1 MNDGKKILDFA
12 IQAGQV
18 TNEML
23 KNVMR
28 DFLSGK
34 MQKSGK
40 KRYGSLAKDGKLE
53 SIEVTDNNIKDFL
66 ETAKKYDIDFAL
78 KKDKSTSPATY
89 HIFFESAKTENF
101 KKAFSE
107 YALGIRKKLDKKSVT
122 QVVNREQIKQNAKTI
137 SRQQADKSVEKSK
150 NKSDMGR

>member
-1 MNDGKKILDFA
+1 MPRKKEIVSGTFIKYDAVVLGSGP
-12 IQAGQV
+12 AG
-18 TNEML
+18 EGAAMKL
-23 KNVMR
+23 A
-28 DFLSGK
+28 
-34 MQKSGK
+34 KSGK
-40 KRYGSLAKDGKLE
+40 LE
-53 SIEVTDNNIKDFL
+53 NIKITDSNIKDFL
-66 ETAKKYDIDFAL
+66 QTAKKYDIDFAL

-89 HIFFESAKTENF
+89 HIFFESSHTENF

-107 YALGIRKKLDKKSVT
+107 YALGIKKSFDKKSVT

>member
-1 MNDGKKILDFA
+1 MSDGKKILDFA

-18 TNEML
+18 TNEVL

-40 KRYGSLAKDGKLE
+40 KRYGKLAKSGKLE
-53 SIEVTDNNIKDFL
+53 NIKITDSNIKDFL
-66 ETAKKYDIDFAL
+66 QTAKKYDIDFAL

-89 HIFFESAKTENF
+89 HIFFESSHTENF

-107 YALGIRKKLDKKSVT
+107 YALGIKKSLDKKSVT

>member
-1 MNDGKKILDFA
+1 MSDGKKILDFA

-18 TNEML
+18 TNEVL

-40 KRYGSLAKDGKLE
+40 KRYGDLAKSGKLE
-53 SIEVTDNNIKDFL
+53 NIEVTDNNIRDFL
-66 ETAKKYDIDFAL
+66 ETAKKYDIDFSL

-89 HIFFESAKTENF
+89 HIFFESSKTENF

-107 YALGIRKKLDKKSVT
+107 YALGIRKNLDKKSVT

-137 SRQQADKSVEKSK
+137 SRQQADRSVEKSK

>member
-1 MNDGKKILDFA
+1 MSDGKKILDFA

-18 TNEML
+18 TNEVL

-28 DFLSGK
+28 DFLSDK

-40 KRYGSLAKDGKLE
+40 KRYGKLAKSGKLE
-53 SIEVTDNNIKDFL
+53 NIKITDSNIKDFL
-66 ETAKKYDIDFAL
+66 QTAKKYDIDFAL

-89 HIFFESAKTENF
+89 HIFFESSNSENIQ
-101 KKAFSE
+101 KAFSE
-107 YALGIRKKLDKKSVT
+107 YALGIKKSLDKKSVT

-137 SRQQADKSVEKSK
+137 SRQQAEISVEKSK

>member
-1 MNDGKKILDFA
+1 MSDGKKILDFA

-18 TNEML
+18 TNEVL

-40 KRYGSLAKDGKLE
+40 KRYGKLAKSGKLE
-53 SIEVTDNNIKDFL
+53 NIKITDSNIKDFL
-66 ETAKKYDIDFAL
+66 QTAKKYDIDFAL

-89 HIFFESAKTENF
+89 HIFFESSHTENF

-107 YALGIRKKLDKKSVT
+107 YALGIKKSFDKKSVT
-122 QVVNREQIKQNAKTI
+122 QVVNREQIKQNAKVI
-137 SRQQADKSVEKSK
+137 SEKQAAVDKEKSH
-150 NKSDMGR
+150 NKSNLGR